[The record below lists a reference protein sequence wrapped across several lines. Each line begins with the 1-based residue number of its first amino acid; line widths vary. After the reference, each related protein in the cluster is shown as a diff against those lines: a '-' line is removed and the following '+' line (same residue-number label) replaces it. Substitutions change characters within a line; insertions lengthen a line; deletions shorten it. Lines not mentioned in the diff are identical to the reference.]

1 MLFKL
6 SRAIMKARNGI
17 DVVHLG
23 THQKKNPGAATP
35 GFLCADRVYKYL
47 SSLAKKSQEIFKFFI
62 KIKKGALN
70 KPCCFLY
77 FNRC

>member
-17 DVVHLG
+17 DVDILAY
-23 THQKKNPGAATP
+23 QKKNPGAATP

-77 FNRC
+77 FNRY

>member
-1 MLFKL
+1 MAGFCCEALENYIIESLIYLLFKL

-35 GFLCADRVYKYL
+35 GFFMCWPWL
-47 SSLAKKSQEIFKFFI
+47 
-62 KIKKGALN
+62 
-70 KPCCFLY
+70 
-77 FNRC
+77 